1 MLSGGA
7 GLQGAIVQYAADIS
21 RESGRVQDSKRTIPH
36 RIAQNNQLVQNFA
49 LKGWGKEALMIP

>member
-21 RESGRVQDSKRTIPH
+21 RDLGGVRDSKCTIPH
-36 RIAQNNQLVQNFA
+36 RIAENNQFVQNFA
-49 LKGWGKEALMIP
+49 LKVWGKEALMIP